1 MDGFGL
7 VLGAPPSTSSDLGL
21 EEALELLENVK
32 ENVNFPHKHVKK
44 LFSFSVGV
52 VT

>member
-32 ENVNFPHKHVKK
+32 ENFNFHIDISKSYLVF
-44 LFSFSVGV
+44 L
-52 VT
+52 